1 MDSIIRVDTP
11 EIDGTAFDGP
21 SRLRTDSITKS
32 TPPDRKDIRSA
43 DVIEPV
49 VKTTH
54 ASPGEFHVLSV
65 YEAFVAALKESQNPK
80 SPIGTQNYINGYREL
95 IKFFDQLG
103 YVFKFVK
110 DDVVEKLT
118 ILQEFVD
125 KDTID
130 TKHFDTIQKAI
141 DYETENN
148 LIKTNPNNFARTLL
162 RLHRALIFIEE
173 FLRALS
179 DRPLSDSTATIASN
193 AYNSTLYHHH
203 GFFIR
208 TTVKV
213 GFHALPSRKQL
224 DEVIFHGHKS
234 DMMDQYKIFI
244 KTIKQIYDTIEAYYA
259 EKNYLQLP

>member
-1 MDSIIRVDTP
+1 MDAIIPVDTP
-11 EIDGTAFDGP
+11 EIDGTAFGQTI
-21 SRLRTDSITKS
+21 RLRTDSITKS
-32 TPPDRKDIRSA
+32 TPPDREDIRSA

-49 VKTTH
+49 IKTTH
-54 ASPGEFHVLSV
+54 TLPGEFDVLSV
-65 YEAFVAALKESQNPK
+65 YEAFIAALRESQNPK
-80 SPIGTQNYINGYREL
+80 SSIGTQDYINGYREL

-110 DDVVEKLT
+110 DDVVQKLT
-118 ILQEFVD
+118 ILQGFVD
-125 KDTID
+125 KDTGD

-148 LIKTNPNNFARTLL
+148 LIKTNPENFTRTLL

-179 DRPLSDSTATIASN
+179 DRPLSESTATIASK
-193 AYNSTLYHHH
+193 AYDSTLYHHH
-203 GFFIR
+203 GFFVR

-224 DEVIFHGHKS
+224 DEVLFHGHKL
-234 DMMDQYKIFI
+234 DMMDQYKTFI
-244 KTIKQIYDTIEAYYA
+244 KTIKQIYDTIEAYYT

>member
-1 MDSIIRVDTP
+1 MDAIIPVDTP
-11 EIDGTAFDGP
+11 EIDGTAFNQP
-21 SRLRTDSITKS
+21 FRLRTDSITKS
-32 TPPDRKDIRSA
+32 TPSDGKDIRSA

-54 ASPGEFHVLSV
+54 SSSSGFDVLSV
-65 YEAFVAALKESQNPK
+65 YQAFIAALKESQNPK
-80 SPIGTQNYINGYREL
+80 SPIGTQDYINGYREL

-110 DDVVEKLT
+110 DDVVQKLT
-118 ILQEFVD
+118 ILQGFVD
-125 KDTID
+125 KDTGA

-148 LIKTNPNNFARTLL
+148 LIKTNSDNFARTLL

-179 DRPLSDSTATIASN
+179 DRPLSESTATIASN
-193 AYNSTLYHHH
+193 AYDSTLYYHH
-203 GFFIR
+203 GFFVR

-224 DEVIFHGHKS
+224 DEAIFHGHKS
-234 DMMDQYKIFI
+234 DIMDQYKTFI
-244 KTIKQIYDTIEAYYA
+244 KTIKQIYDIVDGYYA
-259 EKNYLQLP
+259 EKKYLQLP